1 MAAATSQPLISARS
15 LTKVYEATRGQ
26 RVLALDAATF
36 DVNQG
41 EFVTLVGPSGCGKST
56 LLRLIAG
63 LQPASAGEL
72 YVDGKKV
79 ERPVTVGIV
88 FQTPVLMPWMTVLAN
103 ILLPVELLKLDRNE
117 GRKEALEL
125 IEVLGLSGFEHA
137 YPFELSGGMQSRV
150 AIGRALIHRPK
161 LLLMDEP
168 FGALDAFT
176 RESMG
181 VELLRV
187 WEKYKK
193 TVVFVTHDVAEAVFL
208 ADKVVVLTPRPGR
221 VSRVMSIDLPRPRT
235 VATKSSGAFARY
247 TYEIRQALGLE

>member
-1 MAAATSQPLISARS
+1 LSGISQLLISVRS
-15 LTKVYEATRGQ
+15 VTKIYEATKGQ
-26 RVLALDAATF
+26 RVLALEAVSF

-56 LLRLIAG
+56 LLRLVAG
-63 LQPASAGEL
+63 LHTATSGEL

-79 ERPVTVGIV
+79 ERPVNVGMV
-88 FQTPVLMPWMTVLAN
+88 FQTPVLMPWMSVLAN
-103 ILLPVELLKLDRNE
+103 ILLPVEIRKLNMED
-117 GRKEALEL
+117 GRKEAREL
-125 IEVLGLSGFEHA
+125 VQLLGLAGFERA

-150 AIGRALIHRPK
+150 AIGRALIHKPK

-168 FGALDAFT
+168 FGSLDAFT

-181 VELLRV
+181 MELLRV

-193 TVVFVTHDVAEAVFL
+193 TVIFVTHDIAEAVFL

-221 VSRVMSIDLPRPRT
+221 VSSVMQIDLERPRT
-235 VATKSSGAFARY
+235 VATKSSSAFAKY
-247 TYEIRQALGLE
+247 TYQIRKELGLE

>member
-1 MAAATSQPLISARS
+1 MNLISVRS
-15 LTKVYEATRGQ
+15 VTKIYEGTKGQ
-26 RVLALDAATF
+26 KVLALETVSF

-63 LQPASAGEL
+63 LHLATSGEL

-79 ERPVTVGIV
+79 EGPFNVGMV
-88 FQTPVLMPWMTVLAN
+88 FQTPVLMPWMSVLAN
-103 ILLPVELLKLDRNE
+103 ILLPLEILKFNMKD
-117 GRKEALEL
+117 GRTEALEL
-125 IEVLGLSGFEHA
+125 IQMLGLANFEHA

-150 AIGRALIHRPK
+150 AIGRALIHKPK
-161 LLLMDEP
+161 ILLMDEP

-181 VELLRV
+181 MELLRI
-187 WEKYKK
+187 WETVKK
-193 TVVFVTHDVAEAVFL
+193 TVIFVTHDISEAVFL

-221 VSRVMSIDLPRPRT
+221 VSRVMQIDLERPRT
-235 VATKSSGAFARY
+235 VATKSSSAFAQY
-247 TYEIRQALGLE
+247 TYEIRKELGLV

>member
-1 MAAATSQPLISARS
+1 MSGISQLLISVRS
-15 LTKVYEATRGQ
+15 VTKIYEATKGQ
-26 RVLALDAATF
+26 RVLALEAVSF

-56 LLRLIAG
+56 LLRLVAG
-63 LQPASAGEL
+63 LHTATSGEL

-79 ERPVTVGIV
+79 ERPVNVGMV
-88 FQTPVLMPWMTVLAN
+88 FQTPVLMPWMSVLAN
-103 ILLPVELLKLDRNE
+103 ILLPVEIRKLNMED
-117 GRKEALEL
+117 GRKEAREL
-125 IEVLGLSGFEHA
+125 VQLLGLAGFERA

-150 AIGRALIHRPK
+150 AIGRALIHKPK

-168 FGALDAFT
+168 FGSLDAFT

-181 VELLRV
+181 MELLRV

-193 TVVFVTHDVAEAVFL
+193 TVIFVTHDIAEAVFL

-221 VSRVMSIDLPRPRT
+221 VSSVMQIDLERPRT
-235 VATKSSGAFARY
+235 VATKSSSAFAKY
-247 TYEIRQALGLE
+247 TYQIRKELGLE

>member
-1 MAAATSQPLISARS
+1 VPAGANEPFISARVV
-15 LTKVYEATRGQ
+15 TKVYEATRGQ
-26 RVLALDAATF
+26 KIVALEAASF

-56 LLRLIAG
+56 LLRIIAG
-63 LQPASAGEL
+63 LHLATSGEL
-72 YVDGKKV
+72 CVDGKKV
-79 ERPVTVGIV
+79 EGPISVGIV
-88 FQTPVLMPWMTVLAN
+88 FQTPVLMPWMTVLGN
-103 ILLPVELLKLDRNE
+103 ILLPVEILKLERGE
-117 GRKEALEL
+117 GKAEALEL
-125 IEVLGLSGFEHA
+125 VQILGLSGFEHA

-181 VELLRV
+181 MELLRV
-187 WEKYKK
+187 WERYKK

-221 VSRVMSIDLPRPRT
+221 VSRVMPIDLPRPRT
-235 VATKSSGAFARY
+235 AATKSSDTFGRY
-247 TYEIRQALGLE
+247 TYEIRKELGLE

>member
-1 MAAATSQPLISARS
+1 VRAGASEPLISVRS
-15 LTKVYEATRGQ
+15 VTKIYEATRSQ
-26 RVLALDAATF
+26 RVLALEAASF
-36 DVNQG
+36 DVNPG

-63 LQPASAGEL
+63 LQPVTSGEL
-72 YVDGKKV
+72 LVDGKKV
-79 ERPVTVGIV
+79 ESPITVGIV
-88 FQTPVLMPWMTVLAN
+88 FQTPVLMPWMSVLAN
-103 ILLPVELLKLDRNE
+103 ILLPIEILKYDRDA
-117 GRKEALEL
+117 GRAEALEL
-125 IEVLGLSGFEHA
+125 IQLLGLSGFEQA

-176 RESMG
+176 RETMG

-187 WEKYKK
+187 WEQYKK

-221 VSRVMSIDLPRPRT
+221 VSRVMPIELSRPRT
-235 VATKSSGAFARY
+235 VATKSSTAFANY
-247 TYEIRQALGLE
+247 TYEIRRELGLE

>member
-1 MAAATSQPLISARS
+1 MNLISVRS
-15 LTKVYEATRGQ
+15 VTKIYEGTKGQ
-26 RVLALDAATF
+26 RILALETVSF

-63 LQPASAGEL
+63 LHLATSGEL

-79 ERPVTVGIV
+79 EGPFNVGMV
-88 FQTPVLMPWMTVLAN
+88 FQTPVLMPWMSVLAN
-103 ILLPVELLKLDRNE
+103 ILLPLEILKFNMKD
-117 GRKEALEL
+117 GRTEALEL
-125 IEVLGLSGFEHA
+125 IQMLGLANFEHA

-150 AIGRALIHRPK
+150 AIGRALIHKPK
-161 LLLMDEP
+161 ILLMDEP

-181 VELLRV
+181 MELLRI
-187 WEKYKK
+187 WETVKK
-193 TVVFVTHDVAEAVFL
+193 TVIFVTHDISEAVFL

-221 VSRVMSIDLPRPRT
+221 VSRVMQIDLERPRT
-235 VATKSSGAFARY
+235 VATKSSSAFAQY
-247 TYEIRQALGLE
+247 TYEIRKELGLV

>member
-1 MAAATSQPLISARS
+1 MSAGSSEPLISARS
-15 LTKVYEATRGQ
+15 LTKIYEATRGQ
-26 RVLALDAATF
+26 RVLALEAASF

-63 LQPASAGEL
+63 LQPASAGEV
-72 YVDGKKV
+72 YVDGQKV
-79 ERPVTVGIV
+79 EGPITVGIV
-88 FQTPVLMPWMTVLAN
+88 FQTPVLMPWLSVLAN
-103 ILLPVELLKLDRNE
+103 ILLPIEILKLDRQD
-117 GRKEALEL
+117 GRAEALEL
-125 IEVLGLSGFEHA
+125 IQVLGLSGFEHA

-193 TVVFVTHDVAEAVFL
+193 TVIFVTHDVAEAVFL

-221 VSRVMSIDLPRPRT
+221 VSRIMQIDLERPRT
-235 VATKSSGAFARY
+235 VATKSSSAFARY
-247 TYEIRQALGLE
+247 TYEIRKELGLE